1 MQMSKKHNKNMVPKV
16 DIIFLNEIRKR
27 YYKADWNGEN
37 YIGKYLGRNPS
48 GYFFRYKENVLGKGQ
63 VVKYLGIFTIKGR
76 ENMGIIFWMVNGV
89 PVESEVI
96 PLGTYIESEE
106 EFEIEDIKVISIS
119 EWNP

>member
-1 MQMSKKHNKNMVPKV
+1 MDKKNNNDTVPKV
-16 DIIFLNEIRKR
+16 DAIFIREIMKK
-27 YYKADWNGEN
+27 YYNADSNGKN
-37 YIGKYLGRNPS
+37 YKGKYLDRNPS
-48 GYFFRYKENVLGKGQ
+48 GYFFRYKENVFGKGPA
-63 VVKYLGIFTIKGR
+63 VKYLGIFTIKGR